1 MGHVYILEAIHAG
14 VWIALVNSNTAI
26 GKHSQYVRLTQVLWR
41 GRCPPLRMALD
52 CTVLSKIIRRP
63 PSFSS
68 LAVVVNTSTQ
78 HQSKF
83 TKLPLYIY
91 TQSCQQHNVCFV
103 LFLFLGMLQTFASQ
117 CQLSSLLACFP
128 NK

>member
-1 MGHVYILEAIHAG
+1 MSIYSKRFTLGSGFGLA
-14 VWIALVNSNTAI
+14 NSNTAI

-52 CTVLSKIIRRP
+52 CIVLSKIIRRP

-103 LFLFLGMLQTFASQ
+103 LFLFLVMLQTFASQ
-117 CQLSSLLACFP
+117 CQLSSLQACFP